1 MPAPRYPQSLMPH
14 PMQKKR
20 KKFRGLSLVHTT
32 TLLAG
37 FLIGVGFFSLP
48 VLVGVDLALEAKA
61 PPKPNFTI
69 TVDPE
74 RQVIIEDPAIEALL
88 VEEPE
93 TLSASVGL
101 AREAFYALGAY
112 VSNLPV
118 YSLVAG
124 VSGNETKV
132 VVIYPGSRKE
142 EVAAAFG
149 SVLGWTKKQQ
159 LAFLANAKSKP
170 PVLEE
175 GQFQPGTYTVTKLTT
190 PDQVQTM
197 LYERFSTNIV
207 ERYSEETA
215 KRVSLYDA
223 LTIASLLEREAG
235 GWHDMRDISGILWNR
250 MWGDMN
256 LQLDASLQYAKAD
269 TQTGAKGVW
278 WPKVVPKDK
287 YIKSAY
293 NTYANAGLPPGPI
306 SNPSIAA
313 VVAALNPK
321 KTDCMFYFH
330 DDNGTFHCSATYKE
344 HVASLKKIYGRG
356 K

>member
-1 MPAPRYPQSLMPH
+1 MVPPRYPKYLMPH
-14 PMQKKR
+14 PLQKR
-20 KKFRGLSLVHTT
+20 KGKFRGLSLVHTT
-32 TLLAG
+32 TLLTG
-37 FLIGVGFFSLP
+37 FIFAILFFSLP
-48 VLVGVDLALEAKA
+48 VIVGVDLALEAKA
-61 PPKPNFTI
+61 PPKPSFTT
-69 TVDPE
+69 TVDPQN
-74 RQVIIEDPAIEALL
+74 RVIIEDPAIEALL
-88 VEEPE
+88 VEEPT
-93 TLSASVGL
+93 TLNASVAL
-101 AREAFYALGAY
+101 AKEGVYALAKY
-112 VSNLPV
+112 ISDLPV

-124 VSGNETKV
+124 VTGNETKV
-132 VVIYPGSRKE
+132 VVIYPGQRKE
-142 EVAAAFG
+142 EVAEAFG

-159 LAFLANAKSKP
+159 TQFLQNAKSKP

-190 PDQVQTM
+190 PDQVQAM
-197 LYERFSTNIV
+197 LYDRFSTEIV

-215 KRVSLYDA
+215 ERVSLYDA
-223 LTIASLLEREAG
+223 LIIASLLEREAG
-235 GWHDMRDISGILWNR
+235 GWHDMRDISGVLWNR
-250 MWGDMN
+250 MWSDMN
-256 LQLDASLQYAKAD
+256 LQLDASLQYAKAN
-269 TQTGAKGVW
+269 TTTGAKGVW

-293 NTYANAGLPPGPI
+293 NTYANGGLPPAPI

-330 DDNGTFHCSATYKE
+330 DDNGKFYCSATYKE